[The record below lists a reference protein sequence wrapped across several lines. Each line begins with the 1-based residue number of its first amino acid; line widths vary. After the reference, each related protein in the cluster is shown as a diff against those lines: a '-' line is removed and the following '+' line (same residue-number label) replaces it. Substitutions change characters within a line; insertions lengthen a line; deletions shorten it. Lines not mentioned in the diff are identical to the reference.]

1 MTTSVKNFMPPN
13 LVSNLQQALNKR
25 KDAEEDQS
33 NEPTSSSSKEDNVHE
48 EDPSKP
54 RILVTNADGIESP
67 GLKFLVE
74 ALVREG
80 LYNVYVCAPELW
92 VIALSFSCYSW
103 FSACAFTI
111 K

>member
-1 MTTSVKNFMPPN
+1 MPPN

-33 NEPTSSSSKEDNVHE
+33 SEATSSSSKQDNVFE

-54 RILVTNADGIESP
+54 RILVINADGIESP

-74 ALVREG
+74 ALVLEG

-92 VIALSFSCYSW
+92 VIAPSLSCYLW
-103 FSACAFTI
+103 FWAFAFAI
-111 K
+111 KWWV